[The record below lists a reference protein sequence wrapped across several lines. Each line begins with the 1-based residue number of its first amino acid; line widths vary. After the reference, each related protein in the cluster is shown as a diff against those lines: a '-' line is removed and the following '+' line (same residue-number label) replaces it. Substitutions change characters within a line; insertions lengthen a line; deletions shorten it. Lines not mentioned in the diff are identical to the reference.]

1 MMPAKDLLESNELSQ
16 ISDEDEFPSKN
27 PDNDAS
33 SLEKN
38 IVVPNDGR
46 VFKKADPKRTRGS
59 SIGNVRVAPLST
71 PLPRRLQTAAVLW
84 HTISIPVFITIF
96 FISLAIPI
104 FWLIAVP
111 YLFYLFTDR
120 TPSNGQVTKRY
131 SERFRKLSV
140 WKYFCNYYP
149 VKLFKTHNLEPTFT
163 EVEIKDDY
171 YRLPPPMSY
180 LFKIN
185 KKPYKKLQK
194 TGPKYIFGLHP
205 HGVVSLSGFGGIGTD
220 GANWS
225 KLFPGI
231 PVCLLT
237 LLNQFYIPLYR
248 DYLLALGIT
257 SAGRNNALKILK
269 QGFSL
274 AIVVGGAQ
282 ESLLARPES
291 TEIVLQ
297 KRKGFIKLALETGNV
312 SLVPCYCFG
321 ENELYNILEPD
332 EDSYW
337 RKLQLWLKKSF
348 GFTIPFFH
356 ARGVFNYD
364 FGLLPFRKEVTLVT
378 GKPIPVPFLP
388 SPKKTEVDYY
398 HELYVNELQ
407 RIFDEYKTKFQED
420 GQNST
425 LKIVE

>member
-1 MMPAKDLLESNELSQ
+1 MPAKNLDNTEPTH
-16 ISDEDEFPSKN
+16 ISDEDEVPVQNFK
-27 PDNDAS
+27 
-33 SLEKN
+33 LEKN
-38 IVVPNDGR
+38 MVKSDDGR
-46 VFKKADPKRTRGS
+46 LFKKSDSKDPEETS
-59 SIGNVRVAPLST
+59 LGNIRVAPLST

-84 HTISIPVFITIF
+84 HTISIPIFITIF
-96 FISLAIPI
+96 FIALAIPV
-104 FWLIAVP
+104 FWPIAVS
-111 YLFYLFTDR
+111 YLFYLFKDR
-120 TPSNGQVTKRY
+120 TPSNGKVTKRY
-131 SERFRKLSV
+131 SKWFRKLSV

-149 VKLFKTHNLEPTFT
+149 VKIFKTHNLEPTFT
-163 EVEIKDDY
+163 EVEITDDY
-171 YRLPPPMSY
+171 YKLPPPLSY
-180 LFKIN
+180 IFRIK

-194 TGPKYIFGLHP
+194 SGPKYIFGLHP
-205 HGVVSLSGFGGIGTD
+205 HGVVSLSGFGAIGTD

-231 PVCLLT
+231 PICLLT
-237 LLNQFYIPLYR
+237 LLNQFYIPIYR

-269 QGFSL
+269 QAFSL

-297 KRKGFIKLALETGNV
+297 KRKGFIKLALETGNI

-321 ENELYNILEPD
+321 ENELYNILEPS

-337 RKLQLWLKKSF
+337 RKLQISLKKNF

-364 FGLLPFRKEVTLVT
+364 FGLLPFRKEVTIVT

-388 SPKKTEVDYY
+388 SPKKAEVDHY
-398 HELYVNELQ
+398 HELYVKELQ
-407 RIFDEYKTKFQED
+407 RIFDEYKSKFSEN
-420 GQNST
+420 GQDSI

>member
-1 MMPAKDLLESNELSQ
+1 MPARDLLDNSEALH
-16 ISDEDEFPSKN
+16 ISDEDDDSAGSDVEINTVKS
-27 PDNDAS
+27 
-33 SLEKN
+33 
-38 IVVPNDGR
+38 NDGR
-46 VFKKADPKRTRGS
+46 VFKKVDSNPTKASTL
-59 SIGNVRVAPLST
+59 GNVRVAPLST

-84 HTISIPVFITIF
+84 HTISIPLFVTLFFIT
-96 FISLAIPI
+96 LAIPI
-104 FWLIAVP
+104 FWIFAVP
-111 YLFYLFTDR
+111 YLIYLFTDR
-120 TPSNGQVTKRY
+120 TPSNGKVTQRY
-131 SERFRKLSV
+131 SNWFRSWKI
-140 WKYFCNYYP
+140 WKYFCNYFP
-149 VKLFKTHNLEPTFT
+149 VKIFKTHNLEPTFT
-163 EVEIKDDY
+163 EVEVTDDY
-171 YRLPPPMSY
+171 YKLPIPLSY
-180 LFKIN
+180 FIKIP
-185 KKPYKKLQK
+185 KKPYKTFKK

-205 HGVVSLSGFGGIGTD
+205 HGVVSLSGFGSLGTE

-231 PVCLLT
+231 PICLLT
-237 LLNQFYIPLYR
+237 LLNQFYIPIYR

-269 QGFSL
+269 QNFSL

-312 SLVPCYCFG
+312 QLVPCYCFG
-321 ENELYNILEPD
+321 ENELYNILEPE

-337 RKLQLWLKKSF
+337 RKLQLWLKKNF

-364 FGLLPFRKEVTLVT
+364 FGLLPFRKEVTIVT

-388 SPKKTEVDYY
+388 SPKKNEVDHY
-398 HELYVNELQ
+398 HELYVKELQ
-407 RIFDEYKTKFQED
+407 RIFDEYKTKFQEN
-420 GQNST
+420 GQSST
-425 LKIVE
+425 LNIVE